1 MRTQDKSGRSY
12 SQFHFSLSNRIQFFN
27 RNVTVPSPM
36 IAKFIPNGRFTRLLS
51 VFTAFALLAA
61 PNRAADAD
69 SDRETCRKNL
79 ETIYKAIQAYRADHK
94 DLPGWLSDL
103 VPKYLKDPN
112 ALTCPVVR
120 RTGEVNTFGVEDP
133 RISTAYLYEFA
144 DTPIPKSIV
153 GGSDHT
159 MKEWKRRQM
168 GLVGS
173 KVPMVRCHHHK
184 PVLNLSFDGRVFE
197 GEGGWEAELR
207 NEVDPADLTPDR
219 LFASEAAIAAAVR
232 AKSAIPPR
240 DPKTPANCI
249 DLSRFY
255 NAAMTESWHP
265 NNPGEPTANNLA
277 WMPQGFQ
284 KFGDIDFDARGI
296 IQLSSKKLNLPR
308 YPFSVKNIKVEQKAT
323 RLHFLHSTGWS
334 ANDGTPVCSYV
345 MHMANG
351 KTHEFTVRYGDHVSD
366 WVAQRDP
373 NDTKASMLAWAGKS
387 PANDTGAVLRV
398 YKTQWINPEPDQ
410 VINSIDYLSAN
421 LDPAPFLIA
430 ITVENP

>member
-1 MRTQDKSGRSY
+1 
-12 SQFHFSLSNRIQFFN
+12 
-27 RNVTVPSPM
+27 M
-36 IAKFIPNGRFTRLLS
+36 IAKLIPNGRSTRLFSLIIS
-51 VFTAFALLAA
+51 FAVLAA
-61 PNRAADAD
+61 SAVRAADSAD
-69 SDRETCRKNL
+69 ADREACKKNL

-94 DLPGWLSDL
+94 DIPAWLSDL

-120 RTGEVNTFGVEDP
+120 RTGTLDTFGIEDP
-133 RISTAYLYEFA
+133 RISTAYIYEFA
-144 DTPIPKSIV
+144 DTPIPKGIA
-153 GGSDHT
+153 GGSEHT

-184 PVLNLSFDGRVFE
+184 PVLNLNFDGKVFE
-197 GEGGWEAELR
+197 SEAGWESELR
-207 NEVDPADLTPDR
+207 NEIDPAELYPDR
-219 LFASEAAIAAAVR
+219 LFASEAAIIAAAK

-249 DLSRFY
+249 DLSKFY
-255 NAAMTESWHP
+255 NAALTESWHP
-265 NNPGEPTANNLA
+265 NNPGEPVANNLA
-277 WMPQGFQ
+277 WLPQGLQ
-284 KFGDIDFDARGI
+284 KFGDIDFDTRGI
-296 IQLSSKKLNLPR
+296 IQLSSKKLYLPR
-308 YPFSVKNIKVEQKAT
+308 YPFSVKNIKVDQKAT

-334 ANDGTPVCSYV
+334 APDGTPVCSYV

-351 KTHEFTVRYGDHVSD
+351 KTHEFIVRYGDHVSD
-366 WVAQRDP
+366 WVANADP
-373 NDTKASMLAWAGKS
+373 KDAKDSMVAWAGKS

-410 VINSIDYLSAN
+410 TIASIDFLSAN

-430 ITVENP
+430 ITAENP